1 MKIYLKTVLINIKSG
16 LEYRKAF
23 IISTL
28 GSFLVTFF
36 LTIAV
41 YFLFMEFNQIGDW
54 NFYQVAFL
62 FGMVFFNFS
71 LAEMFLRGLDH
82 FEDTIRKGEFDRLLT
97 RPQNLLMQATSM
109 EFDLSKLGR
118 MFQSALV
125 VIIALINTEIDWNFY
140 KIIIFLLINIGC
152 FIIFFGT
159 FILKASFCFWT
170 VDGLEFMNILAEG
183 GKKVAQYPI
192 NIYEKWFRLIF
203 TYIIPFGLVNY
214 FPVLYLFG
222 KANKWYY
229 GITPVGT
236 ILYLLVCIYIWK
248 LGVKHYESTGS

>member
-1 MKIYLKTVLINIKSG
+1 M
-16 LEYRKAF
+16 
-23 IISTL
+23 
-28 GSFLVTFF
+28 
-36 LTIAV
+36 
-41 YFLFMEFNQIGDW
+41 
-54 NFYQVAFL
+54 FY
-62 FGMVFFNFS
+62 N
-71 LAEMFLRGLDH
+71 
-82 FEDTIRKGEFDRLLT
+82 
-97 RPQNLLMQATSM
+97 
-109 EFDLSKLGR
+109 
-118 MFQSALV
+118 
-125 VIIALINTEIDWNFY
+125 
-140 KIIIFLLINIGC
+140 
-152 FIIFFGT
+152 FFGT